1 MQTHVTEK
9 ILFLTGKLAE
19 NSLHRVLE
27 SIQPKSFEPQVMN
40 IGVSVAALMTPQ
52 MISRRLAQLPKADK
66 LIVPGLCVGNL
77 DVLQQQYGIPV
88 LRGPNDLKDLP
99 QFFGQQGQQ
108 SDLSKHNTLI
118 FAEIVDAPFLEVEE
132 ILLRAERYVSQGA
145 DVIDLGCMP
154 NTAFPHLKHS
164 IQALKQ
170 HGFKVSV
177 DSLQVEELLL
187 AGQSGADYLLSLN
200 EKTLWVAKQVD
211 SIPILIPTKPSN
223 LASLYRA
230 IKQMQT
236 WNKAFIA
243 DPILEPIPFGFTE
256 SINRYT
262 KLRKRYPDIS
272 IMMGVGNLTELT
284 EADTTGINAL
294 LFGMIAELNIQAV
307 LTTSVSSHASNAVA
321 EADVARR
328 MMYAAKQDNRLPRGY
343 STALMGLHERKPFP
357 YSVDEISSLAKLIK
371 DDNFRIQVAQDGIYI
386 YNRDGIRHDI
396 DPFRLYPLLNVADDA
411 SHAFYLGVELA
422 RAQIAWQLKKRYT
435 QDEELQ
441 WGVNSV
447 VSDPRGK
454 VAHRE
459 LTLKEKKK

>member
-1 MQTHVTEK
+1 MTEK

-40 IGVSVAALMTPQ
+40 LGVSVAALMTPQ
-52 MISRRLAQLPKADK
+52 MISRRLAQLPDTDK
-66 LIVPGLCVGNL
+66 LIVPGLCVGDL
-77 DVLQQQYGIPV
+77 EALQQQYGIPV

-99 QFFGQQGQQ
+99 QFFGQQGKQ
-108 SDLSKHNTLI
+108 SDLSQHNTLI
-118 FAEIVDAPFLEVEE
+118 FAEIVDAPFLSVDD
-132 ILLRAERYVSQGA
+132 IIVRAQHYQRQGA

-154 NTAFPHLKHS
+154 NTPFNHLRDS
-164 IQALKQ
+164 IKALKQ
-170 HGFKVSV
+170 LGMRVSV

-200 EKTLWVAKQVD
+200 EKTLWVAQEVD
-211 SIPILIPTKPSN
+211 ATPIIIPTKPSN

-230 IKQMQT
+230 IKQMQL
-236 WNKAFIA
+236 WSKPFIA

-256 SINRYT
+256 SINRYSR
-262 KLRKRYPDIS
+262 LRKRYPDIS

-307 LTTSVSSHASNAVA
+307 LTTSVSPHAVNAVA
-321 EADVARR
+321 EADIARR
-328 MMYAAKQDNRLPRGY
+328 MMFAAKQDNRLPRSY
-343 STALMGLHERKPFP
+343 SNALLGLHERKPFP
-357 YSVDEISSLAKLIK
+357 YSPDEIKAFADMIK
-371 DDNFRIQVAQDGIYI
+371 DDNFRIQVAEDGIYI
-386 YNRDGIRHDI
+386 YNREGVRHDI
-396 DPFRLYPLLNVADDA
+396 DPFRLYPHLNVADDA

-447 VSDPRGK
+447 ASDPRGK
-454 VAHRE
+454 AAHRE
-459 LTLKEKKK
+459 LTMKDKKK